1 MASYM
6 DAVEGK
12 HTDGR
17 EQGIGMNDEQLID
30 ALIEQIKQD
39 VKNQD
44 FTAIEE
50 LLWEVPRSKLI
61 AYLPEEKQNA

>member
-1 MASYM
+1 M
-6 DAVEGK
+6 D
-12 HTDGR
+12 
-17 EQGIGMNDEQLID
+17 DEQLID

-50 LLWEVPRSKLI
+50 LLWNCPRQNLI

>member
-1 MASYM
+1 MTGFESKRAMAQ
-6 DAVEGK
+6 DK
-12 HTDGR
+12 LD
-17 EQGIGMNDEQLID
+17 DEQLID
-30 ALIEQIKQD
+30 ALIEQIKED

-61 AYLPEEKQNA
+61 AYLPEEKQ